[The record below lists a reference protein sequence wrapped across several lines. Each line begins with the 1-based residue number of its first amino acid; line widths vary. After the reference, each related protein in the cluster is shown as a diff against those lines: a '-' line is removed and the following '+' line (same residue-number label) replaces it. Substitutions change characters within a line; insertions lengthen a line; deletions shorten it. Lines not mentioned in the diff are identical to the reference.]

1 MVWTCEGPVVDSSC
15 CTTEVS
21 PGSLVWRDTGVIEE
35 EFDINLLGLLL
46 TDSSVRLP
54 FPFQLNSVAK
64 KEINTRNMDMVGV

>member
-1 MVWTCEGPVVDSSC
+1 MDSSC
-15 CTTEVS
+15 CTTEDS
-21 PGSLVWRDTGVIEE
+21 PDSLVWRDTEVIEE